1 MDIPGPT
8 SRIWFSQR
16 LRLHYVDWGN
26 AAAPPLILLH
36 GGRDH
41 CRSWDWLASALRT
54 EWHVIAPDL
63 RGHGD
68 SAWSL
73 SGHYSMANYIY
84 DLAQLVHQ
92 QKLAPVSIVA
102 HSLGGNIALRYSGI
116 YPEAVRRLAAIEGLG
131 PGPRSAAARNAK
143 PIDQR
148 MRAWVE
154 EQRAQAARLPRRYA
168 SLEDALARMQQANAR
183 LTPEQARH
191 LTQHAVNQNEDGT
204 YSWKFDPYVRIWPP
218 YDMTREEIAALWS
231 RITCPTLLVWGTE
244 SWVTDPAADGRAS
257 YFQNARVLRVER
269 AGHWVHH
276 DRMDVLLAELRAFL
290 A

>member
-1 MDIPGPT
+1 MDIPGPA

-26 AAAPPLILLH
+26 PAAPPLILLH

-41 CRSWDWLASALRT
+41 CRSWDWLASTLRP

-73 SGHYSMANYIY
+73 SGTYSMANYIY

-116 YPEAVRRLAAIEGLG
+116 YPEAVRRLVAIEGLG
-131 PGPRSAAARNAK
+131 PGPRSAAARDAK

-154 EQRAQAARLPRRYA
+154 EQRAQAA
-168 SLEDALARMQQANAR
+168 
-183 LTPEQARH
+183 
-191 LTQHAVNQNEDGT
+191 HA
-204 YSWKFDPYVRIWPP
+204 
-218 YDMTREEIAALWS
+218 AALCL
-231 RITCPTLLVWGTE
+231 I
-244 SWVTDPAADGRAS
+244 GRRLDTHATS
-257 YFQNARVLRVER
+257 QHPPHAR
-269 AGHWVHH
+269 AGAAPDATCGESERGW
-276 DRMDVLLAELRAFL
+276 DV
-290 A
+290 